1 MRDMPVK
8 MKILFNVK
16 CVMFNVILLYTLH
29 FTHYTVCY
37 AAPCYGT
44 KLPRKKE
51 FFIGVQTHSIFKR
64 YQERGSGKL
73 RSLQEFLLLSYGIYD
88 WLSIDLKVGAGY
100 IKQHPPGSDERDY
113 PTYLGG
119 GYGFRVKLYEE
130 KNMKIVFGFQHIS
143 IHPKTIFLGN
153 VKHKAVLDDWQ
164 FSTLIS
170 YDFQKTTPYLGTRWS
185 RLDYIHWIDGERD
198 RVKSDLTKSI
208 GLIFGFDLPLTKKV
222 WLNLEGQFFDSEA
235 CAFSLNYSF

>member
-1 MRDMPVK
+1 MRK
-8 MKILFNVK
+8 LLLSSILTL
-16 CVMFNVILLYTLH
+16 CLLSSSS
-29 FTHYTVCY
+29 

-44 KLPRKKE
+44 KLPAKKE

-64 YQERGSGKL
+64 YQEHESGKL
-73 RSLQEFLLLSYGIYD
+73 RSMQEFLLLSYGIYD
-88 WLSIDLKVGAGY
+88 WLSIDLKAGAGF
-100 IKQHPPGSDERDY
+100 IKQHPLGSDERDY

-119 GYGFRVKLYEE
+119 GYGFRIKLYDG
-130 KNMKIVFGFQHIS
+130 KNTKMVFGFQHIS
-143 IHPKTIFLGN
+143 IHPKTISLSS

-170 YDFQKTTPYLGTRWS
+170 YDFQKITPYLGTRWS
-185 RLDYIHWIDGERD
+185 RLDYIHWVDGDRD

-235 CAFSLNYSF
+235 CAFSVNYIF